1 VTLGKSKPVLLLD
14 KFALSHEGELLSL
27 ELHGGDVYAVIGRAG
42 SGKTL
47 LFDTILGDEK
57 PACGEVVL
65 KGTIVSAQ
73 YSSGKSRATPFSVA
87 KSSASKANQR
97 RIADV
102 LAALGLWDARN
113 VQLHKLTTGMVV
125 ACDLLP
131 VLLSD
136 ADVVLIDGHL
146 DLLDPWALDG
156 AFEEMFR
163 LAEEKTAFLVATNR
177 PELAERLGNVIVLVE
192 GKMRYAGAVDALVRS
207 IEPTEIVVEADDLST
222 VTTMVEPFVT
232 SVRVSGRRLVLQAED
247 GQEVAA
253 RLLTNGY
260 GLVRSVVVKE
270 PSLEEALIQL
280 A

>member
-1 VTLGKSKPVLLLD
+1 MKSNPVLLLD
-14 KFALSHEGELLSL
+14 KFALAHEGELLNL
-27 ELHGGDVYAVIGRAG
+27 ELHGGDIYAVVGRAG

-47 LFDTILGDEK
+47 LFDTILGEEK
-57 PACGEVVL
+57 PACGEVHL
-65 KGTIVSAQ
+65 QGAIIAAQ
-73 YSSGKSRATPFSVA
+73 YSTGKSRQTPFTVA
-87 KSSASKANQR
+87 KASATKGNQR

-113 VQLHKLTTGMVV
+113 VQLSKLTTGMIV

-136 ADVVLIDGHL
+136 ADLVLVDGHF

-156 AFEEMFR
+156 AFEEVFR

-177 PELAERLGNVIVLVE
+177 PELAERLGNLVVLVD
-192 GKMRYAGAVDALVRS
+192 GQVKYAGTVEQLVRS

-222 VTTMVEPFVT
+222 VTSMVEPFVT
-232 SVRVSGRRLVLQAED
+232 GVRVSGRRLVLQAED

-270 PSLEEALIQL
+270 PSLEEALVQL
-280 A
+280 R

>member
-1 VTLGKSKPVLLLD
+1 V
-14 KFALSHEGELLSL
+14 
-27 ELHGGDVYAVIGRAG
+27 
-42 SGKTL
+42 
-47 LFDTILGDEK
+47 
-57 PACGEVVL
+57 
-65 KGTIVSAQ
+65 VSAQ
-73 YSSGKSRATPFSVA
+73 YSTGKSRQTPFGVA
-87 KSSASKANQR
+87 KASASKDNQR

-113 VQLHKLTTGMVV
+113 VALHKLTTGMVV

-136 ADVVLIDGHL
+136 ADLVLIDGHL

-177 PELAERLGNVIVLVE
+177 PELAERLGNIIVLSE
-192 GKMRYAGAVDALVRS
+192 GQVRYAGTVDKLVRS
-207 IEPTEIVVEADDLST
+207 IEPTEIVVETDDLSA
-222 VTTMVEPFVT
+222 VRTMVEPFVT
-232 SVRVSGRRLVLQAED
+232 AVRVSGRRLVLQAED

-260 GLVRSVVVKE
+260 GLVISVVVKE
-270 PSLEEALIQL
+270 PSLEEALIQFC
-280 A
+280 

>member
-1 VTLGKSKPVLLLD
+1 MAKSSPVLVLD
-14 KFALSHEGELLSL
+14 KFALSQEGELLNL
-27 ELHGGDVYAVIGRAG
+27 ELHGGDVYAVVGRSG

-47 LFDTILGDEK
+47 FFDTIVGEEK
-57 PACGEVVL
+57 PICGEVVVE
-65 KGTIVSAQ
+65 GTVLAAQ
-73 YSSGKSRATPFSVA
+73 YSTGKSRQTPFGVA
-87 KSSASKANQR
+87 KASASKDNAR

-113 VQLHKLTTGMVV
+113 VALNKLTTGMVV

-146 DLLDPWALDG
+146 DLIDPWALDG

-177 PELAERLGNVIVLVE
+177 PELAERLGNIIVLVE
-192 GKMRYAGAVDALVRS
+192 GQPRYAGPVDKLVRS
-207 IEPTEIVVEADDLST
+207 VEPTEIVVEADDLST

-232 SVRVSGRRLVLQAED
+232 SARVSGRRLVLQAED
-247 GQEVAA
+247 GQELAA

-260 GLVRSVVVKE
+260 GVVRSVVVKE

-280 A
+280 R

>member
-1 VTLGKSKPVLLLD
+1 MKSAPVLLLE
-14 KFALSHEGELLSL
+14 KFALGHEGDLLNL
-27 ELHGGDVYAVIGRAG
+27 ELHGGDVYAIVGRAG

-47 LFDTILGDEK
+47 LLDAILGEEK
-57 PACGEVVL
+57 PACGEVRVQGTVL
-65 KGTIVSAQ
+65 AAQ
-73 YSSGKSRATPFSVA
+73 YSSGKSRSTPFGVA
-87 KSSASKANQR
+87 RASASKDNQR

-102 LAALGLWDARN
+102 LAALGLYDARN
-113 VQLHKLTTGMVV
+113 VPLHKLTTGMVV

-136 ADVVLIDGHL
+136 ADLVLIDGHL

-156 AFEEMFR
+156 AFEELFR
-163 LAEEKTAFLVATNR
+163 LAEEKTAFLIATNR
-177 PELAERLGNVIVLVE
+177 PELAERIGNIIVLVE
-192 GKMRYAGAVDALVRS
+192 GQMKYAGTVDKLVRS

-232 SVRVSGRRLVLQAED
+232 GVRVSGRRLVLQADE

-260 GLVRSVVVKE
+260 GLVRSVIVKE

-280 A
+280 V

>member
-1 VTLGKSKPVLLLD
+1 MLD
-14 KFALSHEGELLSL
+14 KFALASEGELLNL
-27 ELHGGDVYAVIGRAG
+27 ELHGGDVYAVVGRAG

-47 LFDTILGDEK
+47 FFDTIIGDEK
-57 PACGEVVL
+57 PACGEIVMQ
-65 KGTIVSAQ
+65 GTVTSAQ
-73 YSSGKSRATPFSVA
+73 YSSGKSRQTPFSVA
-87 KSSASKANQR
+87 KASASKDNQR

-113 VQLHKLTTGMVV
+113 VALHKLTTGMVV

-136 ADVVLIDGHL
+136 ADLVLIDGHF

-177 PELAERLGNVIVLVE
+177 PELAERLGNIIVLSE
-192 GKMRYAGAVDALVRS
+192 GQVKYAGAVDKLVRS
-207 IEPTEIVVEADDLST
+207 VEPTEIVVEADDLST
-222 VTTMVEPFVT
+222 IKTMVEPFVT
-232 SVRVSGRRLVLQAED
+232 GLRISGRRMVLQAED

-260 GLVRSVVVKE
+260 GVVRSVVVKE

>member
-1 VTLGKSKPVLLLD
+1 MIGKSKPVLLLD
-14 KFALSHEGELLSL
+14 KFSLSHEGELLSL
-27 ELHGGDVYAVIGRAG
+27 ELHGGDVYAIVGRAG
-42 SGKTL
+42 AGKS
-47 LFDTILGDEK
+47 LFLDVVMGEEK
-57 PACGEVVL
+57 PACGEMVVQGSL
-65 KGTIVSAQ
+65 VSAQ
-73 YSSGKSRATPFSVA
+73 YSTGKSRSTPFGVA
-87 KSSASKANQR
+87 KASAGPKNQR

-102 LAALGLWDARN
+102 LAALGLWEAKN
-113 VQLHKLTTGMVV
+113 VALHKLTTGMVV

-136 ADVVLIDGHL
+136 ADLVLIDGHL
-146 DLLDPWALDG
+146 DLLDPWSLDG

-163 LAEEKTAFLVATNR
+163 LAEEGTAFLVSTNR
-177 PELAERLGNVIVLVE
+177 PELAERLGNVIVLVQ
-192 GKMRYAGAVDALVRS
+192 GQVKYAGQVEKLVRS

-222 VTTMVEPFVT
+222 VKTMVEPFVT
-232 SVRVSGRRLVLQAED
+232 GVRVSGRRLVLQAED

>member
-1 VTLGKSKPVLLLD
+1 VKSKPVLLLD
-14 KFALSHEGELLSL
+14 KFALAHEGELLNL
-27 ELHGGDVYAVIGRAG
+27 ELHGGDVYAVVGRSG

-47 LFDTILGDEK
+47 LFDTIMGEEK
-57 PACGEVVL
+57 PSCGA
-65 KGTIVSAQ
+65 VSVQGSLVAAQ
-73 YSSGKSRATPFSVA
+73 YSTGKSRSTPFGVA
-87 KSSASKANQR
+87 KSSASKDNQR

-102 LAALGLWDARN
+102 LASLGLWDARN
-113 VQLHKLTTGMVV
+113 VPLHKLTTGMVV

-136 ADVVLIDGHL
+136 ADLVLVDGHL

-156 AFEEMFR
+156 TFEEMFR
-163 LAEEKTAFLVATNR
+163 LAEENTAFLVATNR
-177 PELAERLGNVIVLVE
+177 PELAERLGNIIVLIE
-192 GKMRYAGAVDALVRS
+192 GQVKYAGPVDNLVRS

-232 SVRVSGRRLVLQAED
+232 GVRVSGRRLVLQAED

-270 PSLEEALIQL
+270 PTLEEALIQL

>member
-1 VTLGKSKPVLLLD
+1 MKSSPVLLLD
-14 KFALSHEGELLSL
+14 KYALASEGDLLNL
-27 ELHGGDVYAVIGRAG
+27 ELHGGDVYAVVGRAG

-47 LFDTILGDEK
+47 LLDTIVGEEK
-57 PACGEVVL
+57 PACGDVVVQ
-65 KGTIVSAQ
+65 GTVLSAQ
-73 YSSGKSRATPFSVA
+73 YSSGKSRSTPFGVA
-87 KSSASKANQR
+87 KGSANKENQR

-113 VQLHKLTTGMVV
+113 VPLHKLTTGMVV

-136 ADVVLIDGHL
+136 ADLVLIDGHL

-156 AFEEMFR
+156 AFEELFR
-163 LAEEKTAFLVATNR
+163 LAEEKTAFLIATNR
-177 PELAERLGNVIVLVE
+177 PELAERIGNIIVLSE
-192 GKMRYAGAVDALVRS
+192 GQVKYAGAVDSLVRS

-232 SVRVSGRRLVLQAED
+232 GVRVSGRRLVLQAEE

-280 A
+280 V

>member
-1 VTLGKSKPVLLLD
+1 VKSKPVLLLD
-14 KFALSHEGELLSL
+14 KFALAHEGELLNL
-27 ELHGGDVYAVIGRAG
+27 ELHGGDIFAVVGRAG

-47 LFDTILGDEK
+47 LFDTILGEEK
-57 PACGEVVL
+57 PACGEATL
-65 KGTIVSAQ
+65 QGTVIAAQ
-73 YSSGKSRATPFSVA
+73 YSTGKSRQTPFTVA
-87 KSSASKANQR
+87 KASATKGNQR

-113 VQLHKLTTGMVV
+113 VQLSKLTTGMVV

-136 ADVVLIDGHL
+136 ADLVLVDGHF

-156 AFEEMFR
+156 AFEEVFR

-177 PELAERLGNVIVLVE
+177 PELAERLGNLLVLVE
-192 GKMRYAGAVDALVRS
+192 GQVKYAGTVEQLVRS

-222 VTTMVEPFVT
+222 VTSMVEPFVT
-232 SVRVSGRRLVLQAED
+232 GVRVSGRRLVLQAED

-270 PSLEEALIQL
+270 PSLEEALVQL
-280 A
+280 R

>member
-1 VTLGKSKPVLLLD
+1 MKSSPVLLLD
-14 KFALSHEGELLSL
+14 KYALASEGDLLNL
-27 ELHGGDVYAVIGRAG
+27 ELHGGDVYAVVGRAG

-47 LFDTILGDEK
+47 LLDTILGEEK
-57 PACGEVVL
+57 PACGDVVVQ
-65 KGTIVSAQ
+65 GTVLSAQ
-73 YSSGKSRATPFSVA
+73 YSSGKSRSTPFGVA
-87 KSSASKANQR
+87 KGSANKENQR

-113 VQLHKLTTGMVV
+113 VPLHKLTTGMVV

-136 ADVVLIDGHL
+136 ADLVLIDGHL

-156 AFEEMFR
+156 AFEELFR
-163 LAEEKTAFLVATNR
+163 LAEEKTAFLIATNR
-177 PELAERLGNVIVLVE
+177 PELAERIGNIIVLSE
-192 GKMRYAGAVDALVRS
+192 GQVKYAGAVDSLVRS

-232 SVRVSGRRLVLQAED
+232 GVRVSGRRLVLQAEE

-280 A
+280 V

>member
-1 VTLGKSKPVLLLD
+1 VLFLD
-14 KFALSHEGELLSL
+14 KFALAHDGDLLNL
-27 ELHGGDVYAVIGRAG
+27 ELHGGDVYAVVGRAG

-47 LFDTILGDEK
+47 LLDTIIGEEK
-57 PACGEVVL
+57 PACGEVIL
-65 KGTIVSAQ
+65 QGTVVSAQ
-73 YSSGKSRATPFSVA
+73 YSSGKSRSTPFGVA
-87 KSSASKANQR
+87 KASASKDGQR

-113 VQLHKLTTGMVV
+113 VPLHKLTTGMVV

-136 ADVVLIDGHL
+136 ADLVLIDGHL
-146 DLLDPWALDG
+146 DLLDPWSLDG
-156 AFEEMFR
+156 AFEELFR
-163 LAEEKTAFLVATNR
+163 LAEEKTAFLIATNR
-177 PELAERLGNVIVLVE
+177 PELAERLGNLIVLVE
-192 GKMRYAGAVDALVRS
+192 GKMKYAGTVDNLVRS
-207 IEPTEIVVEADDLST
+207 VEPTEIVVEADDLSA

-232 SVRVSGRRLVLQAED
+232 GVRVSGRRLVMSAED

-280 A
+280 V

>member
-1 VTLGKSKPVLLLD
+1 MKSAPVLLLD
-14 KFALSHEGELLSL
+14 KYALANEGDLLNL
-27 ELHGGDVYAVIGRAG
+27 ELHGGDVYAIVGRAG

-47 LFDTILGDEK
+47 LFDTIVGEEK
-57 PACGEVVL
+57 PACGDVVVQ
-65 KGTIVSAQ
+65 GTVLAAQ

-87 KSSASKANQR
+87 KGSANKENQR

-113 VQLHKLTTGMVV
+113 VPLHKLTTGMVV

-136 ADVVLIDGHL
+136 ADLVLIDGHL

-156 AFEEMFR
+156 AFEELFR
-163 LAEEKTAFLVATNR
+163 LAEEKTAFLIATNR
-177 PELAERLGNVIVLVE
+177 PELAERIGNIIVLVE
-192 GKMRYAGAVDALVRS
+192 GQVKYAGAVDSLVRS

-232 SVRVSGRRLVLQAED
+232 GVRVSGRRLVLQAEE

-280 A
+280 I

>member
-1 VTLGKSKPVLLLD
+1 MKSSPVLLLD
-14 KFALSHEGELLSL
+14 KFALGHEGDMLNL
-27 ELHGGDVYAVIGRAG
+27 ELHGGDVYAIVGRAG

-47 LFDTILGDEK
+47 LLDAILGEEK
-57 PACGEVVL
+57 PACGEVVVQ
-65 KGTIVSAQ
+65 GTVLAAQ
-73 YSSGKSRATPFSVA
+73 YSSGKSRSTPFGVA
-87 KSSASKANQR
+87 KASASKGNQR

-102 LAALGLWDARN
+102 LAALGLYDARN
-113 VQLHKLTTGMVV
+113 VPLHKLTTGMVV

-136 ADVVLIDGHL
+136 ADLVLIDGHL

-156 AFEEMFR
+156 AFEELFR
-163 LAEEKTAFLVATNR
+163 LAEEKTAFLIATNR
-177 PELAERLGNVIVLVE
+177 PELAERIGNIIVLVE
-192 GKMRYAGAVDALVRS
+192 GQMKYAGTVDKLVRS

-232 SVRVSGRRLVLQAED
+232 AVRVSGRRLVLQADE

-260 GLVRSVVVKE
+260 GLVRSVIVKE

-280 A
+280 V

>member
-1 VTLGKSKPVLLLD
+1 VVATKPVLLLD
-14 KFALSHEGELLSL
+14 KFALAHEGELLNL
-27 ELHGGDVYAVIGRAG
+27 ELHGGDVFAIVGRAG

-47 LFDTILGDEK
+47 LLDTILGEEK
-57 PACGEVVL
+57 PVVGEVVL
-65 KGTIVSAQ
+65 QGTVVSAQ
-73 YSSGKSRATPFSVA
+73 YSTGKSRQTPFGVA
-87 KSSASKANQR
+87 KASASKDNQR

-113 VQLHKLTTGMVV
+113 VALHKLTTGMVV

-136 ADVVLIDGHL
+136 ADLVLIDGHF

-177 PELAERLGNVIVLVE
+177 PELAERLGNIIVLAE
-192 GKMRYAGAVDALVRS
+192 GQVRYAGTVDKLVRS
-207 IEPTEIVVEADDLST
+207 VEPTEIVVETDDLSA
-222 VTTMVEPFVT
+222 VKTMVEPFVT
-232 SVRVSGRRLVLQAED
+232 AVRVSGRRLVLQAED

-260 GLVRSVVVKE
+260 GLVISVVVKE
-270 PSLEEALIQL
+270 PSLEEALIQFC
-280 A
+280 

>member
-1 VTLGKSKPVLLLD
+1 MKSKPALTLD
-14 KFALSHEGELLSL
+14 KFALAHDGDLLNL
-27 ELHGGDVYAVIGRAG
+27 ELMGGDVYAIVGRSGA
-42 SGKTL
+42 GKTL
-47 LFDTILGDEK
+47 LFDTILGEEK
-57 PACGEVVL
+57 PACGEVAVH
-65 KGTIVSAQ
+65 GTLVAAQ
-73 YSSGKSRATPFSVA
+73 YSSGKSRSTPFSVA
-87 KSSASKANQR
+87 KSSASKENQR
-97 RIADV
+97 RIADA

-113 VQLHKLTTGMVV
+113 VPLHKLTTGMVV

-136 ADVVLIDGHL
+136 ADLVLIDGHL

-163 LAEEKTAFLVATNR
+163 LAEERTAFLVATNR
-177 PELAERLGNVIVLVE
+177 PELAERLGNIIVLIE
-192 GKMRYAGAVDALVRS
+192 GQVRYAGPVDSLVRS

-232 SVRVSGRRLVLQAED
+232 GVRVSGRRLVLQAED

-270 PSLEEALIQL
+270 PTLEEALIQL

>member
-1 VTLGKSKPVLLLD
+1 MSKSTPVLMLD
-14 KFALSHEGELLSL
+14 KFALASEGELLNL
-27 ELHGGDVYAVIGRAG
+27 ELHGGDVYAVVGRAG

-47 LFDTILGDEK
+47 FFDTIIGDEK
-57 PACGEVVL
+57 PACGEIVMQ
-65 KGTIVSAQ
+65 GTVTSAQ
-73 YSSGKSRATPFSVA
+73 YSSGKSRQTPFSVA
-87 KSSASKANQR
+87 KASASKDNQR

-113 VQLHKLTTGMVV
+113 VALHKLTTGMVV

-136 ADVVLIDGHL
+136 ADLVLIDGHF

-177 PELAERLGNVIVLVE
+177 PELAERLGNIIVLSE
-192 GKMRYAGAVDALVRS
+192 GQVKYAGAVDKLVRS
-207 IEPTEIVVEADDLST
+207 VEPTEIVVEADDLST
-222 VTTMVEPFVT
+222 IKTMVEPFVT
-232 SVRVSGRRLVLQAED
+232 GLRISGRRMVLQAED

-260 GLVRSVVVKE
+260 GVVRSVVVKE

>member
-1 VTLGKSKPVLLLD
+1 MKSAPVLLLE
-14 KFALSHEGELLSL
+14 KFALGHEGDILNL
-27 ELHGGDVYAVIGRAG
+27 ELHGGDVYAIVGRAG

-47 LFDTILGDEK
+47 LLDAILGEEK
-57 PACGEVVL
+57 PACGEVVVQ
-65 KGTIVSAQ
+65 GTVLAAQ
-73 YSSGKSRATPFSVA
+73 YSSGKSRSTPFGVA
-87 KSSASKANQR
+87 KASASKGNQR

-102 LAALGLWDARN
+102 LAALGLYDARN
-113 VQLHKLTTGMVV
+113 VPLHKLTTGMVV

-136 ADVVLIDGHL
+136 ADLVLIDGHL

-156 AFEEMFR
+156 AFEELFR
-163 LAEEKTAFLVATNR
+163 LAEEKTAFLIATNR
-177 PELAERLGNVIVLVE
+177 PELAERIGNIIVLVE
-192 GKMRYAGAVDALVRS
+192 GQMKYAGTVDKLVRS

-232 SVRVSGRRLVLQAED
+232 GVRVSGRRLVLQAEE

-260 GLVRSVVVKE
+260 GLVRSVIVKE

-280 A
+280 V

>member
-1 VTLGKSKPVLLLD
+1 MKSKPVLLLD
-14 KFALSHEGELLSL
+14 KFALAHEGELLNL
-27 ELHGGDVYAVIGRAG
+27 ELHGGDVFAIVGRAG

-47 LFDTILGDEK
+47 LLDTIIGEEK

-65 KGTIVSAQ
+65 QGTVIEAQ
-73 YSSGKSRATPFSVA
+73 YSTGKSRQTPFTVA
-87 KSSASKANQR
+87 KASASKGNQR

-113 VQLHKLTTGMVV
+113 VQLGKLTTGMVV

-136 ADVVLIDGHL
+136 ADLVLIDGHL

-177 PELAERLGNVIVLVE
+177 PELAERLGNLIVLAE
-192 GKMRYAGAVDALVRS
+192 GQVKYAGTVEQLVRS

-232 SVRVSGRRLVLQAED
+232 GVRVSGRRLVLQAED

-260 GLVRSVVVKE
+260 GVVRSVVVKE
-270 PSLEEALIQL
+270 PSLEEALVQL
-280 A
+280 R

>member
-1 VTLGKSKPVLLLD
+1 MKSNPVLLLD
-14 KFALSHEGELLSL
+14 KFALAHDGDLLNL
-27 ELHGGDVYAVIGRAG
+27 ELHGGDVYAIVGRSG

-47 LFDTILGDEK
+47 LLDTIIGEEK
-57 PACGEVVL
+57 PACGEVVVQ
-65 KGTIVSAQ
+65 GTVVAAQ
-73 YSSGKSRATPFSVA
+73 YSSGKSRSTPFGVA
-87 KSSASKANQR
+87 KASASKDNQR
-97 RIADV
+97 RIADA
-102 LAALGLWDARN
+102 LASLGLWDARN
-113 VQLHKLTTGMVV
+113 VPLHKLTTGMVV

-136 ADVVLIDGHL
+136 ADLVLIDGHL
-146 DLLDPWALDG
+146 DLIDPWALDG

-177 PELAERLGNVIVLVE
+177 PEMAERLGNLIVLVE
-192 GKMRYAGAVDALVRS
+192 GKMKYAGSVENLVRS
-207 IEPTEIVVEADDLST
+207 VEPTEIVVEADDLST

-232 SVRVSGRRLVLQAED
+232 SVRVSGRRLVMSAED